1 MNEKEITRELRS
13 RFGKVGLA
21 LLIYYLIMNVAV
33 SLVSVVDSVSY
44 IFRSFM
50 DPAFDMTPEE
60 LTGAV
65 MERMMRNGWGYI
77 LAIAIGCV
85 CLLLWKKKQ
94 FCFHDIWVAG
104 RSMTAGSFAMILCL
118 FTSAQ
123 ALFQIHASATEWML
137 NHFGISL
144 IDAMESASP
153 STDTL
158 SMFLYVG
165 LFAPVFEEVLF
176 RGLILRTLEPYGKK
190 FAILASAFC
199 FGIFHGNLLQSPYAF
214 FVGLVLGYVTVEY
227 SIGWAMVLHMF
238 NNLILGDT
246 LPRLLKSLP
255 SWWQEAVFFMII
267 WGSAIAALGILLAKR
282 HQVAAYF
289 RDKKMHPLCLKSFF
303 SAPSILI
310 LTVMMAGNALL
321 LIVMQIFM

>member
-21 LLIYYLIMNVAV
+21 LLIYYMIMNVAV
-33 SLVSVVDSVSY
+33 SLVSIVDAISCT
-44 IFRSFM
+44 FRLLL
-50 DPAFDMTPEE
+50 DPASNMTPEE
-60 LTGAV
+60 VTAIV
-65 MERMMRNGWGYI
+65 TERMMSNGWGYI

-85 CLLLWKKKQ
+85 CLLIWKKKR
-94 FCFHDIWVAG
+94 FCFHDIWVPG
-104 RSMTAGSFAMILCL
+104 KNMTAGAFVMILCI
-118 FTSAQ
+118 FTSGQ
-123 ALFQIHASATEWML
+123 ALFQIHATATDWVL

-153 STDTL
+153 NMDTL
-158 SMFLYVG
+158 SMFLYAG

-199 FGIFHGNLLQSPYAF
+199 FGIFHGNLVQSPYAF
-214 FVGLVLGYVTVEY
+214 CVGLVLGYVAVEY

-246 LPRLLKSLP
+246 LPRLLQGLP
-255 SWWQEAVFFMII
+255 QWGQEAVFAVII
-267 WGSAIAALGILLAKR
+267 WGSAVATLGILLAKR
-282 HQVAAYF
+282 RQISAYLTE
-289 RDKKMHPLCLKSFF
+289 KKMHPLCLKAFF
-303 SAPSILI
+303 SAPAVII

-321 LIVMQIFM
+321 MILMQFLA